1 MCGKKQGLERRR
13 GECQRVKKTTLT
25 LRRHLL
31 LGVGTVGCGLGG
43 VATHDLLGRH
53 LDDLNRPPQ
62 LLAPV
67 GSNVVELLGKEAG
80 AEVAAEEAAGAARA
94 GIIHSIPICQG
105 LSVPSPKTTVNR
117 DAHDGPQKNGN
128 TARH

>member
-1 MCGKKQGLERRR
+1 MANVKGYPL
-13 GECQRVKKTTLT
+13 KKTTLT
-25 LRRHLL
+25 LGRHLL

-80 AEVAAEEAAGAARA
+80 AEVAAEEATGAARA
-94 GIIHSIPICQG
+94 GIIHAVPAGQG
-105 LSVPSPKTTVNR
+105 SPVPRPEATVNR